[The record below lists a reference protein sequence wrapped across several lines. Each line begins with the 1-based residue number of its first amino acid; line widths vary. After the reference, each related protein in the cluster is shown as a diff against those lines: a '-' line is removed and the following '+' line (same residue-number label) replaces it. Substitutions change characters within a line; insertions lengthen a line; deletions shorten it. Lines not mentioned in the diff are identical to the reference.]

1 MKKKLGPLP
10 LWAWGVV
17 TVVGVGLAIYI
28 RRRQA
33 GAASLPGTASDAVPA
48 QDTGTGTTGIP
59 VSSGGGAAG
68 SSSNPGDLLGAYQ
81 AGEQSGL
88 AAFSSAGQFYSS
100 IFGSAL
106 STLQGLY
113 PVTLPAAPAATP
125 LLTAAPAPSS
135 SPVPHPSAPAS
146 PPSVNTGPGGS
157 YSTFYYKQGVT
168 VTPENVILPPT
179 TVYSSNDTGKK
190 VSGPS
195 IFAFK

>member
-33 GAASLPGTASDAVPA
+33 GAASLPGTATNAVPA

-113 PVTLPAAPAATP
+113 PTMIPQTPSGGGGGYSAPPASSPAPAPAPPAAPAHATATQTVRT
-125 LLTAAPAPSS
+125 LVYANAPGAITP
-135 SPVPHPSAPAS
+135 PAHTTI
-146 PPSVNTGPGGS
+146 TGPAKKQSGLAS
-157 YSTFYYKQGVT
+157 YGF
-168 VTPENVILPPT
+168 
-179 TVYSSNDTGKK
+179 
-190 VSGPS
+190 
-195 IFAFK
+195 